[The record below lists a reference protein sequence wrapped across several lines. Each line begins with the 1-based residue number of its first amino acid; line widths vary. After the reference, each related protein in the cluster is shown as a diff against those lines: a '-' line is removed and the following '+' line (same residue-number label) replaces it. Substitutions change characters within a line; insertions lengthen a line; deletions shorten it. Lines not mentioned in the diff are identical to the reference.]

1 MRKLAIGLALA
12 STALASPSM
21 ARDGQWY
28 VGVDGGVMLVE
39 DLDLNIGPAPIQGTA
54 NTDTGYDFGAVVG
67 YDFGGFRL
75 EAETSYREADLRSFA
90 SSVPGIPSGPGAAL
104 ATSGLKATGGDAN
117 ALSFM
122 VNGMLDFGEDDGLQ
136 GFVGGGVGVARVD
149 VHQIYAAPAWLAD
162 SDTGLAWQALAG
174 VRAPISDSWDV
185 GLKYRFFNAPNVDL
199 VDRLGRDVSTRFRS
213 HSLMGSLVYNF
224 GGEEPA
230 PVIETP
236 IAPPPPPV
244 YVAPP
249 PPRPTPPPPPVVRC
263 NTGPYIVFFDWD
275 KSNLLPAATSVLDN
289 AASQYANCGNA
300 RVMLAGHADKSGSTT
315 YNVGLSQ
322 RRNAAVR
329 GYLETK
335 GISGGAISTEA
346 FGESAPLVQ
355 TADGVREPQNRRVEV
370 TYGPGSGN

>member
-21 ARDGQWY
+21 ARDGSWY
-28 VGVDGGVMLVE
+28 VGVDGGAMLVE
-39 DLDLNIGPAPIQGTA
+39 DLNLDIGALPIEGTA
-54 NTDTGYDFGAVVG
+54 NTDTGYDFGGVVG

-75 EAETSYREADLRSFA
+75 EAETSYRETDLRSFA
-90 SSVPGIPSGPGAAL
+90 SSVSAIPSGPGSAL
-104 ATSGLKATGGDAN
+104 SAPGLKLTGGDAN

-149 VHQIYAAPAWLAD
+149 VQQQFAAPSWLDD
-162 SDTGLAWQALAG
+162 SDTGFAWQALAG

-199 VDRLGRDVSTRFRS
+199 VDRLGRGVSTRFRS

-224 GGEEPA
+224 GGAEPVA
-230 PVIETP
+230 IVEPPMV
-236 IAPPPPPV
+236 APPPPV
-244 YVAPP
+244 IAPP
-249 PPRPTPPPPPVVRC
+249 PPRPTPPPPPRVTC

-300 RVMLAGHADKSGSTT
+300 RVMLAGHADKSGTPT

-335 GISGGAISTEA
+335 GITGGAISTEA